1 MVIEE
6 ENSVINNMPKDDT
19 ARRYNLAWNYLYEK
33 MPDFKKQEV
42 FSDPE
47 SRHNKELT
55 KEVIK
60 LAESG
65 DDIPIVKSNYKK
77 YKKSFNKY
85 FFSVSL
91 IFPVK
96 ITRFSKF
103 SDFINAANFSFAYSV
118 F

>member
-33 MPDFKKQEV
+33 MPDFKKQEI

-47 SRHNKELT
+47 SRYNKELT

-77 YKKSFNKY
+77 YKKLANK
-85 FFSVSL
+85 
-91 IFPVK
+91 K
-96 ITRFSKF
+96 SK
-103 SDFINAANFSFAYSV
+103 
-118 F
+118 